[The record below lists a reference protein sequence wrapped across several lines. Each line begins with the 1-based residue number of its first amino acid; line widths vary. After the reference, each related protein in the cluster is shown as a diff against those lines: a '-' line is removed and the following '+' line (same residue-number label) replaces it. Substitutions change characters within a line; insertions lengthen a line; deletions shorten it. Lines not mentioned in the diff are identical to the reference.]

1 MISVQPKYHWAS
13 TFSPEFGT
21 PNGVHQGL
29 ARDDPFWEYKWY
41 CAADALDTD
50 VINPVEDHLE
60 GIVRDRVLFDV
71 RNELMSEEDLWPHG
85 LEP

>member
-1 MISVQPKYHWAS
+1 MEMKLHLVDRLELGMEDADECY
-13 TFSPEFGT
+13 
-21 PNGVHQGL
+21 
-29 ARDDPFWEYKWY
+29 DPFWEYKWY